1 MQSVCAL
8 TFAEYS
14 GSTGEGFDGQHWLNV
29 RPKPTHQEDG
39 LFQSKLLDST
49 FDDASA
55 EGDDSSLEATSVR
68 GRQLRKF
75 RTISMAPQKDIY
87 IAFISDSPQR

>member
-29 RPKPTHQEDG
+29 WPKPTHQEDG
-39 LFQSKLLDST
+39 LFQSKFLDST

-68 GRQLRKF
+68 GGQLRKI
-75 RTISMAPQKDIY
+75 RTISIAPQKDICVT
-87 IAFISDSPQR
+87 FISDCPQ